1 MNTPYAPPKARVSDM
16 EPVGGEVSYG
26 GFWRRLGATIIDSVL
41 IMAITVPLLWW
52 IYGSEA
58 LLSEDTIVSGPA
70 DILISYVFPI
80 VATVLF
86 WKYRAATPGK
96 IVLGLK
102 IVDADTLGPISTA
115 QAIGRYFAYFVSTI
129 VLLLGFLWVAFD
141 ARKQGWHDKL
151 ARTVVVQG

>member
-1 MNTPYAPPKARVSDM
+1 MNTPYAPPKSRVSDV
-16 EPVGGEVSYG
+16 EPESGEVTYG
-26 GFWRRLGATIIDSVL
+26 GFWRRLGATIIDSV
-41 IMAITVPLLWW
+41 IMMAITVPLLWW

-58 LLSEDTIVSGPA
+58 LLSEDTLIAGPA

-96 IVLGLK
+96 IILGLR
-102 IVDADTLGPISTA
+102 IVDAKNFGPITTG

-129 VLLLGFLWVAFD
+129 VLFIGFIVVAFD
-141 ARKQGWHDKL
+141 SRKQGWHDQL
-151 ARTVVVQG
+151 AGTVVIRG